1 MTPWAPVRGFPCTAE
16 METRPCLQARK
27 PIGLWEPPGSWR
39 RLHPGHSNAGASR
52 TSACCKNEDVVDTR
66 SVVACTEC
74 QMHWNLD
81 LEVAKCTDPDHTH
94 QRFEVH
100 LHRSVVVLPDGTE
113 VTAVSFDVTEPY
125 AREQPPDYGL
135 YLDHKWQPPWSHDH
149 LDWPDFGVPD
159 DATHVVTALTSV
171 LERARAG
178 ERVEVGCMGGHGRTG
193 TALAC
198 LAILTGH
205 PHGEAVAW
213 VRANYCSN
221 AVETPEQEAFVVE
234 LVG

>member
-1 MTPWAPVRGFPCTAE
+1 
-16 METRPCLQARK
+16 
-27 PIGLWEPPGSWR
+27 
-39 RLHPGHSNAGASR
+39 
-52 TSACCKNEDVVDTR
+52 VVDTR

-74 QMHWNLD
+74 QVHWNLE

-94 QRFEVH
+94 QQFELH

-113 VTAVSFDVTEPY
+113 VTAVSFDAAEPY
-125 AREQPPDYGL
+125 VREQPPDYGL
-135 YLDHKWQPPWSHDH
+135 YLDHKWQPPWTHDH
-149 LDWPDFGVPD
+149 LDWPDFGIPD
-159 DATHVVTALTSV
+159 DAAHVVAALRSV

-178 ERVEVGCMGGHGRTG
+178 ERVEVGCLGGHGRTG